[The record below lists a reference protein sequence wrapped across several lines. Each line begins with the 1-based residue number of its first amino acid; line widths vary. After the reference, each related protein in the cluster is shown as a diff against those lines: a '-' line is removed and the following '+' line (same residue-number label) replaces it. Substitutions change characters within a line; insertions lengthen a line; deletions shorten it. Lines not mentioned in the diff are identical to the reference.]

1 MILHH
6 LYYIYI
12 CIYICICIYIYIL
25 YIYDIIGFLM
35 FFHQIISRNDDL
47 VQFSPRSSAAR
58 YVRRVRPGA
67 RPAPRQCCRRPQ
79 RPGPNPPRP
88 LPRPATACP
97 EQRSCDRNLI
107 AVCSLAMI
115 TLYTGTIQIKP
126 FLSCKHRHTV
136 QTGASKYSRPSAML
150 RMPAVLTIRT

>member
-1 MILHH
+1 MYILF
-6 LYYIYI
+6 
-12 CIYICICIYIYIL
+12 IL

-88 LPRPATACP
+88 LPRPAMACP
-97 EQRSCDRNLI
+97 EQRSCRNLI

-115 TLYTGTIQIKP
+115 TLYTQFKSNHSCLANTDTPFKP
-126 FLSCKHRHTV
+126 GPPNIPGRQPCFACQRS
-136 QTGASKYSRPSAML
+136 SPSAHNPSCF
-150 RMPAVLTIRT
+150 RSASEPAATCPRT